1 MKTRVAINGFG
12 RIGRGAFKVA
22 LSRGD
27 IEIVAIN
34 DLAPAKTLANLLK
47 HDSVYGA
54 YDHPVTCDDNNL
66 IVGNLPIKVLN
77 QPDPASLPWANLNV
91 QVVIEA
97 TGQFTDPAKARAHIT
112 AGAKKVIIAASAKG
126 EGAPAV
132 IIGANEDKLKEAG
145 DCISTGGSTSA
156 CMAPVLDVL
165 NQSFGVEKAMLT
177 TVHSY
182 TSGQKLV
189 DSVAPDD
196 REARAAAHN
205 IVPSKNTSTVAVQVV
220 PELNGKLDNLTIKV
234 PTLAVSLADFTA
246 VLKRNVTA
254 QEVNEAFKKVATE
267 PYYQG
272 ILTVT
277 DEELVSSDF
286 IGNSHS
292 AIIDTK
298 LTKVVAGNMVKIVA
312 WYDNEWGFCN
322 RLIELTA
329 DVGKSLSGEYVAPQ
343 QPAEQPVE
351 PTPAVAPAPPVSSI
365 PPVMPVSSMNYPSM
379 LPVQPGSP
387 QRIDIVNR

>member
-12 RIGRGAFKVA
+12 RIGRGAFRVA

-54 YDHPVTCDDNNL
+54 YGHPVTFDDNNL

-77 QPDPASLPWANLNV
+77 QPDPASLPWASLNV

-97 TGQFTDPAKARAHIT
+97 TGQFTDPAKARAHLT
-112 AGAKKVIIAASAKG
+112 AGAKKVIITASANG
-126 EGAPAV
+126 EGAPTIV
-132 IIGANEDKLKEAG
+132 MGANEEKLKEAG
-145 DCISTGGSTSA
+145 DLISTGGSTTA
-156 CMAPVLDVL
+156 CITPVLEIL
-165 NQSFGVEKAMLT
+165 AQSFGLEKSMVT

-189 DSVAPDD
+189 DGVAVDN
-196 REARAAAHN
+196 REARAASHN
-205 IVPSKNTSTVAVQVV
+205 IVPIANTTSTASTQAV
-220 PELNGKLDNLTIKV
+220 PELKGKLENLTIKI

-246 VLKRNVTA
+246 VVNRTVTA
-254 QEVNEAFKKVATE
+254 EEVNEVYKKAAAE
-267 PYYQG
+267 PFYQG
-272 ILTVT
+272 ILAVT

-298 LTKVVAGNMVKIVA
+298 LTKVVGGNMVKIVA

-322 RLIELTA
+322 RLVELTA
-329 DVGKSLSGEYVAPQ
+329 DVGRLLAGNNTSISQSTPLPQ
-343 QPAEQPVE
+343 PTQSFQPPPIPNPVKVDVI
-351 PTPAVAPAPPVSSI
+351 T
-365 PPVMPVSSMNYPSM
+365 
-379 LPVQPGSP
+379 G
-387 QRIDIVNR
+387 